1 MNVHILKLESSIIIS
16 LPTVLSELQALTDEV
31 GEYPTKKVPTWSERM
46 EKQEESWEGFR
57 PKILDETSVST
68 R

>member
-1 MNVHILKLESSIIIS
+1 MIS
-16 LPTVLSELQALTDEV
+16 LPIALSELQALMDEV

-57 PKILDETSVST
+57 PKILDEILKHLYLPDDVVSSA
-68 R
+68 